1 MIFNL
6 FIRFLLIGTFTIG
19 GGLATIPHL
28 IELSQVTGWFSES
41 FLMTMIAISESTPG
55 PIGINMATVVGV
67 RVAGVF
73 GGLVASIGVSLAGII
88 LMLIIAPSLSKYRNN
103 RIVVRILKGLKPTMI
118 ALILSSAFLLWS
130 RTVMDLFFHPI
141 LVGYGIVMVIA
152 LSALLVKFQLK
163 SYQIILISALC
174 GWGLSF
180 IL

>member
-1 MIFNL
+1 MILNL
-6 FIRFLLIGTFTIG
+6 FVRFVLIGAFTIG

-28 IELSQVTGWFSES
+28 IELGQTTGWFDES

-67 RVAGVF
+67 KIAGPF
-73 GGLVASIGVSLAGII
+73 GGLVASVGVSLAGII

-103 RIVVRILKGLKPTMI
+103 PIVLRILKGLKPTMI
-118 ALILSSAFLLWS
+118 ALILSSAFLLW
-130 RTVMDLFFHPI
+130 RNTFFDLLVFPI
-141 LVGYGIVMVIA
+141 LIVYGVIMIGV
-152 LSALLVKFQLK
+152 LSFLLHHFKLK

>member
-1 MIFNL
+1 MIINL

-28 IELSQVTGWFSES
+28 IELSQTTGWFSES

-67 RVAGVF
+67 KIAGLF
-73 GGLVASIGVSLAGII
+73 GGLVASIGVSLSGVL
-88 LMLIIAPSLSKYRNN
+88 LMLMIAPSLSKYRNN
-103 RIVVRILKGLKPTMI
+103 RIVIRILKGLKPTMI
-118 ALILSSAFLLWS
+118 ALILSSAFLLWA
-130 RTVMDLFFHPI
+130 RTITDLFFHPI
-141 LVGYGIVMVIA
+141 LIGYGILMVTL
-152 LSALLVKFQLK
+152 LSALLGRFQLK